1 MTFATKSSNQNF
13 IIFLNK
19 IQATIIGYKSS
30 DFFAILDS
38 LNPDTLPDG
47 RIWLFGFNSY
57 FFQHNSL
64 SVRSA
69 AKRVGLQGC
78 AQMGFLVLFI
88 MPLLGLPVAIEI
100 PGSMKTATLA
110 NSVSFTGL
118 NKRLSCLIL
127 TQAQR
132 VLGSPSQRQKYKPTE
147 LKDLDQGHLTPN

>member
-47 RIWLFGFNSY
+47 RIWPFGFNSY

-64 SVRSA
+64 GVRSTA
-69 AKRVGLQGC
+69 ERVGLQGC
-78 AQMGFLVLFI
+78 AQMGFLVLLI
-88 MPLLGLPVAIEI
+88 MPLLVSLVATEL
-100 PGSMKTATLA
+100 PGSTKTVTLAHPAATLA
-110 NSVSFTGL
+110 HGPERKTRICG
-118 NKRLSCLIL
+118 IL
-127 TQAQR
+127 F
-132 VLGSPSQRQKYKPTE
+132 SPTRDQTLD
-147 LKDLDQGHLTPN
+147 LKSENTKC